1 MSGRWWG
8 PGGHRRGRSGQAGER
23 WGSKLLLMSKS
34 WLVLRT
40 IEERGA
46 LDAEVGSEAV
56 GAGMGVTSDK
66 AGDVKLFDD
75 AVETMEGSIGLVLGN
90 VAIVVEKS
98 GKWVDDEQAGVD
110 GEEELAQ
117 ELFVVFETEE
127 MSVVGGTGME
137 VAGVFV
143 ANDVENAD
151 ALKVGTEG
159 NEGIAQAVTV
169 GGGTDD
175 DNATLDSGLV
185 AGKRATGAGGG
196 GELTEELAM
205 GGVDIDVEGSD
216 GAKGDAA
223 LPEVEV
229 ETVFAPGG
237 NAVDLPGVI
246 GGAALTGGRHGR
258 RG

>member
-1 MSGRWWG
+1 MGFEFVTDE
-8 PGGHRRGRSGQAGER
+8 QELAGAP
-23 WGSKLLLMSKS
+23 
-34 WLVLRT
+34 T
-40 IEERGA
+40 IEEWGA
-46 LDAEVGSEAV
+46 LDTEVGGEAV

-66 AGDVKLFDD
+66 AGNVKLFDD

-98 GKWVDDEQAGVD
+98 GKWVDDEQTGVD

-117 ELFVVFETEE
+117 ELFVVFETEG

-175 DNATLDSGLV
+175 DNATLDSG
-185 AGKRATGAGGG
+185 
-196 GELTEELAM
+196 
-205 GGVDIDVEGSD
+205 
-216 GAKGDAA
+216 
-223 LPEVEV
+223 
-229 ETVFAPGG
+229 
-237 NAVDLPGVI
+237 
-246 GGAALTGGRHGR
+246 
-258 RG
+258 